1 MKRMALRCV
10 LSAKVREGRLVCVN
24 SMDTVDGKTRS
35 MVDLLNNLGIAGSA
49 LVVTQSSETTVVRSA
64 HNIQKIWTLPVNQLN
79 ASELLSRETLVITL
93 EAVLRAQ
100 ENLAADSHGRR
111 GSNVVVSE
119 EGQS

>member
-1 MKRMALRCV
+1 
-10 LSAKVREGRLVCVN
+10 
-24 SMDTVDGKTRS
+24 MDTVDGKTRS

-111 GSNVVVSE
+111 GSNVVVSG